1 MTESTFSGVTSVE
14 VAGTAPPGVQTHT
27 VFTGNMFMKSLFMAT
42 AADLGINS
50 SFAVNNGFVVCSMTT
65 GTVQLCC
72 VCALLPLSHCSR
84 GLFFVALNAILS
96 KDRRGY
102 TKGQANQAEQ
112 TKKTTH

>member
-1 MTESTFSGVTSVE
+1 MTESTFSGVAIFE
-14 VAGTAPPGVQTHT
+14 VAGAAPPGVQTHA
-27 VFTGNMFMKSLFMAT
+27 VLAGDMFMKSLFMAT

-65 GTVQLCC
+65 GTVQLRC

-84 GLFFVALNAILS
+84 RLFFVTFNAIIS
-96 KDRRGY
+96 NDRRAY

-112 TKKTTH
+112 TKTTTH

>member
-1 MTESTFSGVTSVE
+1 MTESTFSRVASVE
-14 VAGTAPPGVQTHT
+14 VTGTAPPGVQTHT
-27 VFTGNMFMKSLFMAT
+27 VFTGDMFMKSLFMAT

-84 GLFFVALNAILS
+84 GLFFVALNP
-96 KDRRGY
+96 
-102 TKGQANQAEQ
+102 QQ
-112 TKKTTH
+112 